1 MELTKYDH
9 IKTQLTKPLSKHVRH
24 LFNCLNMH
32 RMDPQV
38 ENSGYEIILHHNLVN
53 KTLVKTHKTPVQ
65 LLKHPQHRK
74 TEVISRVHPNPS

>member
-38 ENSGYEIILHHNLVN
+38 ENKGYEISLHHNPVN
-53 KTLVKTHKTPVQ
+53 KTLVKTHKKAIQ
-65 LLKHPQHRK
+65 LPEHAQDG
-74 TEVISRVHPNPS
+74 PSSIQQR